1 MRESR
6 QQHTPLSCG
15 ACLLFAPTF
24 AHKQPLLSYHRI
36 TKDQNTI
43 DVTTRAVIS
52 MFLLC
57 VLSFANIVVVTA
69 VTTPLALV
77 MAIVLAFPY
86 YVVTTLYRW
95 SARDL
100 SR

>member
-1 MRESR
+1 
-6 QQHTPLSCG
+6 
-15 ACLLFAPTF
+15 
-24 AHKQPLLSYHRI
+24 
-36 TKDQNTI
+36 
-43 DVTTRAVIS
+43 

-69 VTTPLALV
+69 VTTPLALA

>member
-1 MRESR
+1 MCRS
-6 QQHTPLSCG
+6 PFPVALC
-15 ACLLFAPTF
+15 
-24 AHKQPLLSYHRI
+24 RI
-36 TKDQNTI
+36 TKDQNTV

-57 VLSFANIVVVTA
+57 VLSFANIVIVTA
-69 VTTPLALV
+69 ATTPLALI
-77 MAIVLAFPY
+77 MAAVLIAPY

-100 SR
+100 SRCDSSGRPPPLPVAPGVG